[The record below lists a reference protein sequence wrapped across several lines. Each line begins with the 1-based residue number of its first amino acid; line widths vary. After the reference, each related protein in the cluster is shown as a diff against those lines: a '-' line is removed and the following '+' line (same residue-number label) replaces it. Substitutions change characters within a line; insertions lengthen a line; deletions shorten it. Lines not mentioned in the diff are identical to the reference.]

1 MSKSIVEAPVFWTD
15 RLLSKARSWGRNGI
29 CSFKLWRR
37 HQDQSALEKVL
48 ARIIETAN
56 GHRAKGLPK
65 GSPAYVVLC
74 DKADA
79 EIQGFA
85 KKWNVDI
92 ASIEA
97 QAPALADLR
106 GLCIPDK
113 QVPTGLK
120 LVLGLLGVIVSLALI
135 GAASGM
141 VHAGHD
147 IVMRLVARW

>member
-85 KKWNVDI
+85 SRWNLDI

-120 LVLGLLGVIVSLALI
+120 VVFGLLGLIVSLLVI
-135 GAASGM
+135 GATSGLI
-141 VHAGHD
+141 HAGHNW
-147 IVMRLVARW
+147 VMHFATR